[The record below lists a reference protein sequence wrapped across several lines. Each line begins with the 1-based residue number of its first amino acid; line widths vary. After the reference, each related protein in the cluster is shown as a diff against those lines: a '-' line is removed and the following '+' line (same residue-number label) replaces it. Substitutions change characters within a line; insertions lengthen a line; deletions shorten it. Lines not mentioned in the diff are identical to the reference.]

1 MVSNVDVVFSS
12 SNERLSSLQMQKS
25 APICTANINFF
36 GLFKQIFA
44 TQLATRVVQ
53 QEPTEQSS
61 HIILSQRR
69 SQRLLR
75 PSCLRVYVSMYLS
88 TIAPRSCA
96 LLYYIIKHL
105 FEDMAIATSG
115 AREGGKINIVKIN
128 FEKIKNLILTQF
140 FIKIKYSVSPS

>member
-1 MVSNVDVVFSS
+1 MVSNLDVVFSPKS
-12 SNERLSSLQMQKS
+12 HQTFSEQPPDFSMQKS

-44 TQLATRVVQ
+44 TELATRVVQ
-53 QEPTEQSS
+53 QEPTERSS

-105 FEDMAIATSG
+105 FEDLSVATSG
-115 AREGGKINIVKIN
+115 VRGGGKINIVKIN
-128 FEKIKNLILTQF
+128 F
-140 FIKIKYSVSPS
+140 